1 MPITIME
8 KKFPIIHSKRR
19 EKRRRTGPVKKKIPL
34 DLNVS
39 FFTLRF
45 KVARRGKGA
54 YATASREPASP
65 QPIKMAE
72 KVRAEITNLRKS
84 VSERKWW

>member
-34 DLNVS
+34 GWGVS
-39 FFTLRF
+39 FFTSCF
-45 KVARRGKGA
+45 KPVRRGEKT
-54 YATASREPASP
+54 YATASSEPAPP
-65 QPIKMAE
+65 QPINMAE

-84 VSERKWW
+84 VSERKW